1 MYTNGRFGCVYYPI
15 ITKNKLSKQQ
25 TNKRYSVV
33 KKVSQNEI
41 RVQRLLKTI
50 PDYSLFFHTFL
61 TCEQMHIGRMEEDE
75 ITNDEITN
83 DKIKNT
89 MSMITY
95 EIFPYKSLKEYLQS
109 NKSETAYIY
118 ESLYKSIKLMNKYG
132 IIHQN
137 ICEENIIVCEHNGFP
152 MITSFEHAI
161 IYNNFQ
167 PVQLYKGRYCS
178 LSMFVILYLQENKL
192 TNLSISNVYQIF
204 KEYSEYFPALL
215 DESSSILF
223 LKKYTNKPSEKVIDE
238 LMRNYSSTW
247 DGIALLQIWSNIL
260 V

>member
-1 MYTNGRFGCVYYPI
+1 MYTNGHFGCVYYPI
-15 ITKNKLSKQQ
+15 TNNLTKKQSNKKI
-25 TNKRYSVV
+25 YSVV

-75 ITNDEITN
+75 ITNNET
-83 DKIKNT
+83 IKNT
-89 MSMITY
+89 MSMVTY
-95 EIFPYKSLKEYLQS
+95 DLFPYKSLKEYLQS

-118 ESLYKSIKLMNKYG
+118 ESLYKSIKVMNNHG

-167 PVQLYKGRYCS
+167 PLQLYKGRYCS

-215 DESSSILF
+215 DESSSIQF

-238 LMRNYSSTW
+238 LMRNYSNTW
-247 DGIALLQIWSNIL
+247 DGIALLQIWTIL
-260 V
+260 LKKV

>member
-1 MYTNGRFGCVYYPI
+1 MYTNGHFGCVYYPI
-15 ITKNKLSKQQ
+15 IPKNKSKSRQSS
-25 TNKRYSVV
+25 NKTLTVV

-50 PDYSLFFHTFL
+50 PDYTLFFHTFT
-61 TCEQMHIGRMEEDE
+61 TCEQMHVGRMEEGEILNDDE
-75 ITNDEITN
+75 PINTNNI
-83 DKIKNT
+83 
-89 MSMITY
+89 SMVTY
-95 EIFPYKSLKEYLQS
+95 EIFPYKLLKEYLQS

-152 MITSFEHAI
+152 MITSFEHAV
-161 IYNNFQ
+161 IYKHFQ

-192 TNLSISNVYQIF
+192 TNLSISNIYDIF

-215 DESSSILF
+215 DESSSIQF
-223 LKKYTNKPSEKVIDE
+223 LKKYTNKHSDKVIDE
-238 LMRNYSSTW
+238 LMRNYSNTW
-247 DGIALLQIWSNIL
+247 DGIALLQIWSNIR

>member
-1 MYTNGRFGCVYYPI
+1 MYTNGHFGCVYYPI
-15 ITKNKLSKQQ
+15 ITKNKLSKKSS
-25 TNKRYSVV
+25 NKRTVV

-50 PDYSLFFHTFL
+50 PDYTLFFHTFI
-61 TCEQMHIGRMEEDE
+61 TCEQMHVGRMEEGE
-75 ITNDEITN
+75 ILNEEESINKLDANNNI
-83 DKIKNT
+83 
-89 MSMITY
+89 SMVTY
-95 EIFPYKSLKEYLQS
+95 EIFPYKSLKEYLQY

-152 MITSFEHAI
+152 MITSFEHAV
-161 IYNNFQ
+161 IYKHFQ
-167 PVQLYKGRYCS
+167 PVELYKGRYCS

-192 TNLSISNVYQIF
+192 TNLSISNIYDIF

-215 DESSSILF
+215 DESTSILF
-223 LKKYTNKPSEKVIDE
+223 LKKYTNKPSEKVIDD

-247 DGIALLQIWSNIL
+247 DGIALLQIWTMIN
-260 V
+260 